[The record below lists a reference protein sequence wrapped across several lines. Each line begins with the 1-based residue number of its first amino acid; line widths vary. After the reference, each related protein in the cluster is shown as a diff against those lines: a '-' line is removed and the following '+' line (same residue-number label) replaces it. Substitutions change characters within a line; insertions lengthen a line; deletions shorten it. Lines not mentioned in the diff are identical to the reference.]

1 HQNFTGSN
9 TFSGVS
15 FLTNSSNSIAG
26 TFAGDGSSLSNVSV
40 TAGNVT
46 GTLLESQLPV
56 SIPRLDANGRLPD
69 TNLSSNVALLNSSG
83 AFAGSVTATT
93 FNGNA
98 AGLSNLNSANLT
110 GPIIVQPTFGR
121 GHTNDGGS
129 ARGVA
134 VLGRYAY
141 VADELNGLLIYDI
154 SNPAMPMR
162 VS

>member
-1 HQNFTGSN
+1 
-9 TFSGVS
+9 
-15 FLTNSSNSIAG
+15 
-26 TFAGDGSSLSNVSV
+26 
-40 TAGNVT
+40 
-46 GTLLESQLPV
+46 
-56 SIPRLDANGRLPD
+56 RLDANGRLPD
-69 TNLSSNVALLNSSG
+69 TNLSSNVALLNSSA
-83 AFAGSVTATT
+83 AFAGSITATT

-110 GPIIVQPTFGR
+110 GPIIAQPTFGR

-162 VS
+162 VSQTNDGGNGWSVTVTETFSVFPFGLVRHAYLANMSDGLRI